1 MTSTFTFVT
10 LSLLVLVTLELGWD
24 DQIGI
29 KLKVLS
35 LMGVN
40 IIMQSL
46 KLMKALTSPE
56 QVTQTGIGNTQ
67 WYECG
72 RCHKTHTETC
82 AHINWLTLHTQYQKN
97 KKIK

>member
-24 DQIGI
+24 DHIGM

-35 LMGVN
+35 LMGV

-56 QVTQTGIGNTQ
+56 QVTQTGIGNTHS
-67 WYECG
+67 G
-72 RCHKTHTETC
+72 MSVTGVTK
-82 AHINWLTLHTQYQKN
+82 HTQRPAHTWTG
-97 KKIK
+97 